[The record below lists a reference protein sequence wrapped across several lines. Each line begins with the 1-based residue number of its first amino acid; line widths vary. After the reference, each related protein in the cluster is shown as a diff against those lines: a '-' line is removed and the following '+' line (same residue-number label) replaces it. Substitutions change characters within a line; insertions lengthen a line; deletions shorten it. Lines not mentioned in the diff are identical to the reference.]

1 MSLTGEVRSQSFAW
15 LLLKAKVQEVLGT
28 EEGRRGRGVV
38 QEVALAQHPLSECK
52 PHP

>member
-1 MSLTGEVRSQSFAW
+1 MRLGATESFAW

-28 EEGRRGRGVV
+28 EEGRRWPVG
-38 QEVALAQHPLSECK
+38 VALAPHPLSECK

>member
-1 MSLTGEVRSQSFAW
+1 MRLGATESFAW

-28 EEGRRGRGVV
+28 EEGRRWPVGVV
-38 QEVALAQHPLSECK
+38 QEVALARHPLSECK